1 MKFLSAKDVITVHE
15 DVIDSNELQGM
26 AANKS
31 IEAVIARI
39 HNRMAYGLIADVYEL
54 AACYA
59 CYIAV
64 GHAFHDANKKTAF
77 ASMDI
82 CLALNGIELSFDT
95 EEAGN
100 IIIKAA
106 QRIIDERELASW
118 LRNLSRNRE

>member
-54 AACYA
+54 NRRS
-59 CYIAV
+59 
-64 GHAFHDANKKTAF
+64 HDKF
-77 ASMDI
+77 
-82 CLALNGIELSFDT
+82 
-95 EEAGN
+95 
-100 IIIKAA
+100 
-106 QRIIDERELASW
+106 
-118 LRNLSRNRE
+118 